1 MRKLFLVIFSLLLF
15 QNLLLAQKV
24 VSINDT
30 TEHYIFTFDDIDY
43 REDIHNN
50 LEITE
55 VSAPQNQSLFST
67 NNLFNPE
74 NFNKDNSYW
83 YRIKIKSNENSKN
96 RWILEFYDQTID
108 RIEFYTPKN
117 GYFEKKTLGD
127 LQPFSDRSIRHKNFI
142 VNLPNDTDG
151 TVTYYFKIRSAQ
163 KADVIV
169 VLRSVNWFVSYAL
182 NEYYFF
188 GIFYGMILVFCLYNF
203 LMYLAVRESHYAYY
217 ILYLIAIGLYE
228 MCADGIAYQYLWP
241 NAINWNQQAVGYAL
255 FFASTFMMLFTINLL
270 NLRKQAV
277 ILYRFMLGVIVFR
290 AGFFAACLIN
300 NELFSFRIIEFAP
313 IIASLYCGI
322 RMLYKGY
329 RPARF
334 LVIGHGFLFIGMT
347 IKILNLL
354 NIGAPFVSALP
365 LAHYSLSFCFV
376 MEMMFLSFAI
386 GDKIRVMRKE
396 QHESQEQM
404 IEQLHENHRLKD
416 ELNSNLEEQVKLK
429 THELLE
435 KNEKIEQQNHE
446 LSLAYQKL
454 EHQAEKIA
462 AMNFMLTKDNVQLK
476 EDVAKVTEA
485 RMLSKDVTFEEFS
498 GLYPDDISCMRFLS
512 ELKWPTN
519 EYTCRNCGNNT
530 YGKGKSHY
538 SRRCSKCGYDESV
551 TSFTILQNTRLPINK
566 AFYMLFLLYS
576 TKGAISSHK
585 LSDILDIRQSTCWA
599 YSSRI
604 KKVIK
609 EKNRKGK
616 LHEGWS
622 DLVLEIAD

>member
-1 MRKLFLVIFSLLLF
+1 MFRSVLILFLFLVPRALP
-15 QNLLLAQKV
+15 AQKI
-24 VSINDT
+24 VSICDS

-50 LEITE
+50 LDISN
-55 VSAPQNQSLFST
+55 VSAFNNQSLFST

-74 NFNKDNSYW
+74 NFNKNNSYW
-83 YRIKIKSNENSKN
+83 YRIKIRQNTNSKN

-108 RIEFYTPKN
+108 HIEFYIPKN

-127 LQPFSDRSIRHKNFI
+127 LQPFSERSIRHKNFI
-142 VNLPNDTDG
+142 INLPNDTDG

-203 LMYLAVRESHYAYY
+203 LMYLAVREAHYAYY
-217 ILYLIAIGLYE
+217 ILYLIGIGLYE

-241 NAINWNQQAVGYAL
+241 NAIEWNQQAVGYAL
-255 FFASTFMMLFTINLL
+255 FFASTCMILFTINLL
-270 NLRKQAV
+270 NLRKKAGV
-277 ILYRFMLGVIVFR
+277 LYRLLVGVIAFR
-290 AGFFAACLIN
+290 AVFFALSVFN
-300 NELFSFRIIEFAP
+300 HELFSFRIIEFIP
-313 IIASLYCGI
+313 IMASLYCGM

-354 NIGAPFVSALP
+354 NIGAPFVSAVP

-386 GDKIRVMRKE
+386 GDKIRLMRRE
-396 QHESQEQM
+396 QHEAQELM

-429 THELLE
+429 THELIE
-435 KNEKIEQQNHE
+435 KNEKIEHQNHQ
-446 LSLAYQKL
+446 LSLAYQQL

-462 AMNFMLTKDNVQLK
+462 AMNHMLAKDNVQLK

-485 RMLSKDVTFEEFS
+485 RIMSKDVTFEEFS
-498 GLYPDDISCMRFLS
+498 AMYPDDISCMKFLG
-512 ELKWPTN
+512 ELKWPKN
-519 EYTCRNCGNNT
+519 YTCRNCGNT
-530 YGKGKSHY
+530 TFGKGKSHY

-599 YSSRI
+599 YSSKI
-604 KKVIK
+604 KKAIK

-622 DLVLEIAD
+622 DLVLETAD

>member
-1 MRKLFLVIFSLLLF
+1 MRKLSFIILFLSF
-15 QNLLLAQKV
+15 QNLVLGQKV
-24 VSINDT
+24 VSINDS

-50 LEITE
+50 LDIEE
-55 VSAPQNQSLFST
+55 VSAPESQSLFST

-74 NFNKDNSYW
+74 NLNKDNSYW
-83 YRIKIKSNENSKN
+83 YRIKIRQNKNSKN
-96 RWILEFYDQTID
+96 RWLLEFYDQTID
-108 RIEFYTPKN
+108 HIEFYTPKN

-127 LQPFSDRSIRHKNFI
+127 LQPFSERSIRHKNFI

-151 TVTYYFKIRSAQ
+151 TVTYYFKLRSAQ

-203 LMYLAVRESHYAYY
+203 LMYLAVREAHYAYY
-217 ILYLIAIGLYE
+217 ILYLIGIGLYE

-241 NAINWNQQAVGYAL
+241 DAVNWNQQAVGYAL
-255 FFASTFMMLFTINLL
+255 FFASTCMMLFTINLL
-270 NLRKQAV
+270 NLRKQTEV
-277 ILYRFMLGVIVFR
+277 LYRLMLGVIIVR
-290 AGFFAACLIN
+290 TGFFLACVFN
-300 NELFSFRIIEFAP
+300 PELFSFRIIEFGP

-322 RMLYKGY
+322 RMFYKGY

-396 QHESQEQM
+396 QHESQELI

-416 ELNSNLEEQVKLK
+416 EMNSNLEEQVKLK
-429 THELLE
+429 THELIE
-435 KNEKIEQQNHE
+435 KSEHIEEQNHK

-462 AMNFMLTKDNVQLK
+462 AMNYMLTKDNVQLK

-485 RMLSKDVTFEEFS
+485 RIMSKDVTFEEFS
-498 GLYPDDISCMRFLS
+498 AMYPDDISCMKFLS
-512 ELKWPTN
+512 ELKWPH
-519 EYTCRNCGNNT
+519 EYVCRNCGNTT

>member
-1 MRKLFLVIFSLLLF
+1 MRNWLIITFLIVTQSAG
-15 QNLLLAQKV
+15 LAQKTV
-24 VSINDT
+24 AITDS

-43 REDIHNN
+43 REDVQNN
-50 LEITE
+50 LDINRI
-55 VSAPQNQSLFST
+55 SSSDNQSLFST

-74 NFNKDNSYW
+74 NFNKNSSYW
-83 YRIKIKSNENSKN
+83 YRIKIKQNKNSKN

-108 RIEFYTPKN
+108 QIEFYAPKN

-127 LQPFSDRSIRHKNFI
+127 LQPFSERTIHHKNFI
-142 VNLPNDTDG
+142 VNLDNDTDG
-151 TVTYYFKIRSAQ
+151 IVTYYFKIRSAQ

-203 LMYLAVRESHYAYY
+203 LMYLAVREAHYAYY
-217 ILYLIAIGLYE
+217 ILYLISIGLYE

-241 NAINWNQQAVGYAL
+241 NAVEWNQQAVGHAL
-255 FFASTFMMLFTINLL
+255 FFASVCMMLFTINLL
-270 NLRKQAV
+270 NLRTQAA
-277 ILYRFMLGVIVFR
+277 ILYRIMIGMITARTL
-290 AGFFAACLIN
+290 FFGICLIDN
-300 NELFSFRIIEFAP
+300 AFFSFRVIEFGP
-313 IIASLYCGI
+313 ILTSLYCGI

-334 LVIGHGFLFIGMT
+334 LVIGHGFLFVGMI
-347 IKILNLL
+347 IKILNVL
-354 NIGAPFVSALP
+354 NIGAPFVSVIP

-386 GDKIRVMRKE
+386 GDKIRVMRKKQDE
-396 QHESQEQM
+396 AQELI

-435 KNEKIEQQNHE
+435 KSNQIEHQNQE

-454 EHQAEKIA
+454 EQQAEKIA
-462 AMNFMLTKDNVQLK
+462 RMNLMLTKDNVQLK

-485 RMLSKDVTFEEFS
+485 RIMSKDVTFEEFS
-498 GLYPDDISCMRFLS
+498 AMYPDDISCMKFLS
-512 ELKWPTN
+512 ELKWP
-519 EYTCRNCGNNT
+519 YDYHCRNCNNNT

-576 TKGAISSHK
+576 TKGSISSHK

-609 EKNRKGK
+609 EKNRQGK

-622 DLVLEIAD
+622 DLVLETTD

>member
-1 MRKLFLVIFSLLLF
+1 MRISILLGLMVLGLHPLF
-15 QNLLLAQKV
+15 AQKV
-24 VSINDT
+24 VAITDS

-43 REDIHNN
+43 REDINNN
-50 LEITE
+50 LTITE
-55 VSAPQNQSLFST
+55 ISAPGSQSLFST
-67 NNLFNPE
+67 NHMFNPE
-74 NFNKDNSYW
+74 NFNKDKAYW
-83 YRIKIKSNENSKN
+83 YRINIKQNKNSTN

-108 RIEFYTPKN
+108 HIEFYLPKN

-127 LQPFSDRSIRHKNFI
+127 LKPFSERSFRHKNFI
-142 VNLPNDTDG
+142 VNLPNNSDG
-151 TVTYYFKIRSAQ
+151 IITYYFKIQSAQ

-203 LMYLAVRESHYAYY
+203 LMYLAVRETHYAYY
-217 ILYLIAIGLYE
+217 ILYLIGIGLYE

-241 NAINWNQQAVGYAL
+241 NAVQWNQQAVGYAL
-255 FFASTFMMLFTINLL
+255 FFASTFMMLFTLNLL
-270 NLRKQAV
+270 NLRQRAV
-277 ILYRFMLGVIVFR
+277 TLHRIMLGVIGFRLVF
-290 AGFFAACLIN
+290 FIACLFN
-300 NELFSFRIIEFAP
+300 PVWFSFRIIELIP
-313 IIASLYCGI
+313 ILASLYCGV

-334 LVIGHGFLFIGMT
+334 LVIGHGFLLLGMI

-365 LAHYSLSFCFV
+365 AAHYSLSFCFV
-376 MEMMFLSFAI
+376 MEMMFLSFAM

-396 QHESQEQM
+396 QDEAQRQI
-404 IEQLHENHRLKD
+404 IEQLHENHQLKD
-416 ELNSNLEEQVKLK
+416 ELNSNLEQQVKLK
-429 THELLE
+429 THELIE
-435 KNEKIEQQNHE
+435 KNEKIEQQNQE
-446 LSLAYQKL
+446 LSQAYQKL

-462 AMNFMLTKDNVQLK
+462 AMNRMLTQDNVQLK

-485 RMLSKDVTFEEFS
+485 RIMSKDVTFEEFS
-498 GLYPDDISCMRFLS
+498 AMYPDDISCMKFLS
-512 ELKWPTN
+512 ELKWPQG
-519 EYTCRNCGNNT
+519 YSCRNCGNLS

-599 YSSRI
+599 YSSKI
-604 KKVIK
+604 KRAIK
-609 EKNRKGK
+609 DKNRRGK
-616 LHEGWS
+616 LHHGWS
-622 DLVLEIAD
+622 DLVLEVSD

>member
-1 MRKLFLVIFSLLLF
+1 MQKYFFIFILF
-15 QNLLLAQKV
+15 QISGALSAQKI
-24 VSINDT
+24 VSINDS

-50 LEITE
+50 LDIDE
-55 VSAPQNQSLFST
+55 VSASVNQSLFST

-83 YRIKIKSNENSKN
+83 YRIKIKQNTNSKN

-108 RIEFYTPKN
+108 HIEFYIPKN

-127 LQPFSDRSIRHKNFI
+127 LQPFSERSIRHKNFI
-142 VNLPNDTDG
+142 VNLHNDTDG

-203 LMYLAVRESHYAYY
+203 LMYLAVREAHYAYY
-217 ILYLIAIGLYE
+217 ILYLIGIGLYE

-241 NAINWNQQAVGYAL
+241 NAVEWNQQAVGYAL
-255 FFASTFMMLFTINLL
+255 FFASICMMLFTINLL
-270 NLRKQAV
+270 NLRKKAAT
-277 ILYRFMLGVIVFR
+277 LYRLMIGVIVFR
-290 AGFFAACLIN
+290 VVFFILSVFN
-300 NELFSFRIIEFAP
+300 HELFSFRVIEFIP
-313 IIASLYCGI
+313 IMASLYCGI
-322 RMLYKGY
+322 RMLHKGY

-354 NIGAPFVSALP
+354 NIGAPFVSAVP

-386 GDKIRVMRKE
+386 GDKIRLMRRE
-396 QHESQEQM
+396 QHEAQELI

-429 THELLE
+429 THELIE
-435 KNEKIEQQNHE
+435 KNEKIEHQNHE
-446 LSLAYQKL
+446 LSQAYEKL

-462 AMNFMLTKDNVQLK
+462 AMNLMLAKDNVQLK

-485 RMLSKDVTFEEFS
+485 RIMSKDVTFEEFS
-498 GLYPDDISCMRFLS
+498 AMYPDDLSCMKFLS
-512 ELKWPTN
+512 ELKWPNT
-519 EYTCRNCGNNT
+519 YTCRNCANT
-530 YGKGKSHY
+530 TFGKGKSHY

-622 DLVLEIAD
+622 DLVLETSD